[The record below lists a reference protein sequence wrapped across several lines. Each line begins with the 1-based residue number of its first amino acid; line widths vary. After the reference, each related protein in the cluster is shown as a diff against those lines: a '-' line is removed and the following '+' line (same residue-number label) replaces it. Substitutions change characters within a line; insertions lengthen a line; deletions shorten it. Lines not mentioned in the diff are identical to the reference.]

1 MSTGIGG
8 GLADGVQMAGQ
19 FLMPAMR
26 MKQQQ
31 KQFDQSMEQRKAEM
45 GQHDK
50 LFHDRLA
57 IEQGWNDGRAGRPS
71 MFDAQQEEQAALPP
85 DAFPRM
91 PANPVARPAPGPA
104 LPPDA
109 FPRMP
114 QTPAQVLAPVP
125 RDPIVREH
133 PTIKGGSQI
142 VPPVSAI
149 QPTFSMQGLR
159 PRRY

>member
-31 KQFDQSMEQRKAEM
+31 KQFDQSMDQRKAEM
-45 GQHDK
+45 GQHEK

-71 MFDAQQEEQAALPP
+71 MFDAQDEQAALPP

-109 FPRMP
+109 FPRVP
-114 QTPAQVLAPVP
+114 QTPAQALAPMPVQ
-125 RDPIVREH
+125 PIVQPAQKERA
-133 PTIKGGSQI
+133 QI
-142 VPPVSAI
+142 VPPISAI
-149 QPTFSMQGLR
+149 KPKFPMQGPRL
-159 PRRY
+159 RRY